1 MALETREKSRS
12 WIGVLIFALGIG
24 VVTGIYTA
32 DYRVGLIFG
41 FFGGLLVATGLYV
54 IVSGGKTKRS

>member
-1 MALETREKSRS
+1 MAQQTLEKSRS
-12 WIGVLIFALGIG
+12 WVGVIIFALGIG
-24 VVTGIYTA
+24 VVMGIYTA

-54 IVSGGKTKRS
+54 IVSGGKR

>member
-1 MALETREKSRS
+1 LAQQTVEKSRS
-12 WIGVLIFALGIG
+12 WVGVIIFALGIG
-24 VVTGIYTA
+24 VVMGIYTA

-54 IVSGGKTKRS
+54 IVSGGKR

>member
-1 MALETREKSRS
+1 LSQQTPGKSRS
-12 WIGVLIFALGIG
+12 WVGVIIFALGIG
-24 VVTGIYTA
+24 VVLGIYTA

-54 IVSGGKTKRS
+54 LVAGGRR

>member
-1 MALETREKSRS
+1 MAQQTPEKSRS
-12 WIGVLIFALGIG
+12 WVGVIIFALGIG
-24 VVTGIYTA
+24 VVMGIYTA

-54 IVSGGKTKRS
+54 LLSGAKR

>member
-1 MALETREKSRS
+1 MSQQTPEKSRS
-12 WIGVLIFALGIG
+12 WVGVIIFALGIG
-24 VVTGIYTA
+24 VVMGIYTA

-54 IVSGGKTKRS
+54 LVAGGKR

>member
-1 MALETREKSRS
+1 MTEQAPEKSRS
-12 WIGVLIFALGIG
+12 WIGVIIFALGIG

-54 IVSGGKTKRS
+54 IVSGGKR

>member
-1 MALETREKSRS
+1 LAEQTPEKSRS
-12 WIGVLIFALGIG
+12 WVGVIMFELGIG
-24 VVTGIYTA
+24 VVMGIYTA

-54 IVSGGKTKRS
+54 LLSGAKR

>member
-1 MALETREKSRS
+1 LAQQTLEKSRS
-12 WIGVLIFALGIG
+12 WVGVIIFALGIG
-24 VVTGIYTA
+24 VVMGIYTA

-54 IVSGGKTKRS
+54 IVSGGKR

>member
-1 MALETREKSRS
+1 MSQQDPEKSRS
-12 WIGVLIFALGIG
+12 WVGVVIFALGIG
-24 VVTGIYTA
+24 VVMGIYTA

-54 IVSGGKTKRS
+54 LVSGGKR

>member
-1 MALETREKSRS
+1 LTEQAPEKSRS
-12 WIGVLIFALGIG
+12 WIGVIIFALGIG

-54 IVSGGKTKRS
+54 IVSGGKR

>member
-1 MALETREKSRS
+1 LAQKAPEKSRS
-12 WIGVLIFALGIG
+12 WVGVFIFALGIG

-32 DYRVGLIFG
+32 DYRVGLVFG

-54 IVSGGKTKRS
+54 LLSGGKK

>member
-1 MALETREKSRS
+1 LAQQTPEKSRS
-12 WIGVLIFALGIG
+12 WVGVIIFALGIG
-24 VVTGIYTA
+24 VVMGIYTA

-54 IVSGGKTKRS
+54 LVAGGRR

>member
-1 MALETREKSRS
+1 LSQQTPEKSRS
-12 WIGVLIFALGIG
+12 WIGVIIFALGIG

-32 DYRVGLIFG
+32 DYRVGLVFG

-54 IVSGGKTKRS
+54 LVSGGKR

>member
-1 MALETREKSRS
+1 MELKTQEKSRS

-54 IVSGGKTKRS
+54 IISGGKR

>member
-1 MALETREKSRS
+1 MAQQTLEKSQS
-12 WIGVLIFALGIG
+12 WVGVIIFALGIG
-24 VVTGIYTA
+24 VVMGIYTA

-54 IVSGGKTKRS
+54 LVSGGNR

>member
-1 MALETREKSRS
+1 LSQQTPEKSRS
-12 WIGVLIFALGIG
+12 WVGVIIFALGIG
-24 VVTGIYTA
+24 VVMGIYTA

-54 IVSGGKTKRS
+54 LVAGGKR

>member
-1 MALETREKSRS
+1 MSQQRPEKSRS
-12 WIGVLIFALGIG
+12 WVGVIIFALGIG
-24 VVTGIYTA
+24 VVMGIYTA

-54 IVSGGKTKRS
+54 VVSGGKR

>member
-1 MALETREKSRS
+1 MEVHTREKSRS
-12 WIGVLIFALGIG
+12 WVGVIIFALGIG
-24 VVTGIYTA
+24 IVSGVYTA

-54 IVSGGKTKRS
+54 LMSGGRKQR